1 MEIYLNQCQTGSL
14 PMQVKASWSALLLT
28 NFLCEKQCASET
40 FDFGRWK
47 RGEGRAWS
55 VHQQES
61 PSNEFIHLQTIDFL
75 KITIDRASI
84 YSLKIYKQTINFRN
98 QTYTNTYRYYHN
110 SSNFYS
116 NNKFVGSVDERLWL
130 VSRKKNNPCIGCIY
144 SVYVWCMRVDG

>member
-1 MEIYLNQCQTGSL
+1 MSNRVSA
-14 PMQVKASWSALLLT
+14 QVKGSWSALLLT
-28 NFLCEKQCASET
+28 NFLCEKRCASET
-40 FDFGRWK
+40 FNLGRWK

-55 VHQQES
+55 VHQQKS

-84 YSLKIYKQTINFRN
+84 YIVLKYKQTINFRN

-116 NNKFVGSVDERLWL
+116 NNKFFGSVDERLC
-130 VSRKKNNPCIGCIY
+130 REKNTNPCIGCIY
-144 SVYVWCMRVDG
+144 SVYVWCMRANG